1 MDRDLLLGR
10 VAVWIRA
17 GIISAE
23 QGDRILAAESADVSE
38 RPEAPAPRGRPV
50 AVPPRS
56 AGPGAGDER
65 RARIAE
71 VVGYVGAAFALG
83 AIGLLLAEFWSDL
96 TVWARLALATVL
108 AVTAIGA
115 GALLR
120 ARTAAAL
127 RRLVGVLWFAGLAAT
142 AWATGIL
149 AWDVLSVPERWL
161 PTVIGVVTTLVA
173 ALLLFLGRHVLVQLA
188 AFIAL
193 GTATAGTLVAIAPLE
208 PGALA
213 FGLLLVGGGATWGLA
228 GAGGWLGPRVSAEAT
243 GAVFLLIGAQ
253 VLTATDWPRAALLV
267 GIVLALAL
275 VALSIVGARL
285 HLLYIGA
292 FGLFVTVPR
301 FLFALFSDT
310 LGAPA
315 TLLTTGVLLI
325 LMAVGF
331 ARFRRAQE
339 VDHG

>member
-1 MDRDLLLGR
+1 VDRDTLRDR
-10 VAVWIRA
+10 VSGWTRA
-17 GIISAE
+17 GIITPEQAE
-23 QGDRILAAESADVSE
+23 RILATEATGLPGTSGAAGEHPA
-38 RPEAPAPRGRPV
+38 RPL
-50 AVPPRS
+50 
-56 AGPGAGDER
+56 GPGARDER

-83 AIGLLLAEFWSDL
+83 AIGLLVAEFWSDL

-127 RRLVGVLWFAGLAAT
+127 RRLVGVLWLAGLAAT
-142 AWATGIL
+142 AWSTGIV
-149 AWDVLSVPERWL
+149 ASDVLDVPERWM
-161 PTVIGVVTTLVA
+161 PTVVGVVTLLVA
-173 ALLLFLGRHVLVQLA
+173 TPLLLVGRHVLVQLA
-188 AFIAL
+188 AFVAL
-193 GTATAGTLVAIAPLE
+193 GSATAGTLVAIAPLE

-213 FGLLLVGGGATWGLA
+213 FGLMLLGGGATWGLA
-228 GAGGWLGPRVSAEAT
+228 GAGGWLGPRVSAEVT

-253 VLTATDWPRAALLV
+253 VLTATGWPRTALTV
-267 GIVLALAL
+267 GIVLAFVL
-275 VALSIVGARL
+275 VALSVIGGRI

-292 FGLFVTVPR
+292 FGLFVAVPR
-301 FLFALFSDT
+301 LVFTLFSDT

-325 LMAVGF
+325 LMAVGL
-331 ARFRRAQE
+331 ARFRRSQE

>member
-1 MDRDLLLGR
+1 MDRDTLQDR
-10 VAVWIRA
+10 VGVWIRA
-17 GIISAE
+17 GIISVE
-23 QGDRILAAESADVSE
+23 QGDRIVAAESAAAAEPSE
-38 RPEAPAPRGRPV
+38 PPAPRGTPVTVGARPT
-50 AVPPRS
+50 
-56 AGPGAGDER
+56 GPGAGDER

-96 TVWARLALATVL
+96 AVWARLALAAVL
-108 AVTAIGA
+108 AVAAIGA

-149 AWDVLSVPERWL
+149 AWDVFGVPEPWM
-161 PTVIGVVTTLVA
+161 PTVIGVVTTMVA

-188 AFIAL
+188 AFVAL
-193 GTATAGTLVAIAPLE
+193 GSATAGTLVAIAPLE
-208 PGALA
+208 PGPLA
-213 FGLLLVGGGATWGLA
+213 FGLLVLGGGATWGLA

-243 GAVFLLIGAQ
+243 GAVFVLIGAQ
-253 VLTATDWPRAALLV
+253 VLTATGWPRTALLV
-267 GIVLALAL
+267 GIVLALGL

-301 FLFALFSDT
+301 FLFAVFSDT

-331 ARFRRAQE
+331 ARFRRSQE

>member
-10 VAVWIRA
+10 VAVWVRA

-23 QGDRILAAESADVSE
+23 QGDRILAAESADVFE

-50 AVPPRS
+50 AVPPRP

-96 TVWARLALATVL
+96 TVWTRLALATVL

-161 PTVIGVVTTLVA
+161 PTVIGVVTMLVA

-275 VALSIVGARL
+275 VGLSIVGARL

>member
-23 QGDRILAAESADVSE
+23 QGDRILAAESADVFE

-50 AVPPRS
+50 AVPPRP

-96 TVWARLALATVL
+96 TVWTRLALATVL

-161 PTVIGVVTTLVA
+161 PTVIGVVTMLVA

-275 VALSIVGARL
+275 VGLSIVGARL